1 MKRTLR
7 TGIAAVAVAAGLAI
21 SSPAAATSDQ
31 TIVEIAS
38 GNSDFSTLVAALTA
52 ADLTGPFDACTD
64 AKTTVFAPTND
75 AIAAALTALGIT
87 AADLLANTELLTDIL
102 TYHVV
107 SGAVMAEDVVGLTSA
122 TTLQGSDIE
131 IAVVDGGVVLND
143 TVNVTATDIEACN
156 GVIHVIDAV
165 LLPPADLPD
174 TGVDAT
180 TVALLAG
187 GLVLAGA
194 GLTAGMRRRT
204 ITT

>member
-1 MKRTLR
+1 MNRTLR

-21 SSPAAATSDQ
+21 SSPAAAADE

-52 ADLTGPFDACTD
+52 ADLTGPFDSCTD
-64 AKTTVFAPTND
+64 AKTTVFAPTNA
-75 AIAAALTALGIT
+75 AIAAALSALGIT
-87 AADLLANTELLTDIL
+87 AAELLADTELLTNIL

-107 SGAVMAEDVVGLTSA
+107 SGAVMAEDVVELTSA
-122 TTLQGSDIE
+122 KTLQGSNIAIE
-131 IAVVDGGVVLND
+131 AVDGGVVLND
-143 TVNVTATDIEACN
+143 TVNVTATDLEACN

-165 LLPPADLPD
+165 LLPPAALPD
-174 TGVDAT
+174 TGVDAN

-204 ITT
+204 VTA

>member
-75 AIAAALTALGIT
+75 AFAAALTALGVT
-87 AADLLANTELLTDIL
+87 AADLLANTELLTEIL

-194 GLTAGMRRRT
+194 GLTAGLRRRT
-204 ITT
+204 VTV